1 VLLEKITLSAQRRT
15 ALRIDGD
22 FPSKMALSSV
32 GMTILAAGTELT
44 GISMDI
50 KFYSWVVSVPIRGLV
65 STGMGITFRP
75 QVTCGYLK

>member
-1 VLLEKITLSAQRRT
+1 VLLEKITLSAQRLT

-32 GMTILAAGTELT
+32 GMTIFAAETDLT

-50 KFYSWVVSVPIRGLV
+50 KFYPRVVSVPIRGLA
-65 STGMGITFRP
+65 STGMSITFR
-75 QVTCGYLK
+75 VTCGYLK